1 MALSGTEKKALKELH
16 LKISDRYEIADF
28 RIYGSKVL
36 GKDVPGSDIDIMVV
50 LEETSHDIESR
61 IDDIIFDINLKYDC
75 LINAIFFS
83 VEELKDGPFHE
94 SPIYKK
100 AVAEGIRI

>member
-61 IDDIIFDINLKYDC
+61 IDDIIFDINLRYDC
-75 LINAIFFS
+75 LISAIFFS
-83 VEELKDGPFHE
+83 LDELQEGPFGE
-94 SPIYKK
+94 SPLYKK
-100 AVAEGIRI
+100 AISEGIQV